1 MLFRLL
7 ISRFLKRAAAEDG
20 ALRKPL
26 TNQDHVKQISQ
37 PLVELVNQEL
47 TGDQEEEAE
56 VELGC
61 DPDIPEGTMKDRDES
76 NQALQ
81 IVHEEEEQDGDG
93 LERD

>member
-1 MLFRLL
+1 M
-7 ISRFLKRAAAEDG
+7 
-20 ALRKPL
+20 
-26 TNQDHVKQISQ
+26 
-37 PLVELVNQEL
+37 NQEL

-61 DPDIPEGTMKDRDES
+61 DPDIPEGTMKDLDES